1 MKALSHALEH
11 LNTGVRGGQSVSNGL
26 NESLTSYS
34 ARDKPWDEHRGAS
47 DDVAMIYAS
56 AVGFE
61 RYAQRMSDCSGLLEF
76 AWADNIETGESCLK
90 LNKASFCRVRHCP
103 VCQWRRS
110 LMWQA
115 RFYQSLPTIVQE
127 HPKARWLFLTL
138 TVRNMPVSEL
148 RDSLQHM
155 NKSWQRLIK
164 RKEFKAVQ
172 GWIRTTEITRGKDG
186 SAHPHF
192 HALLMVPPSW
202 FRGQTYVKQ
211 QRWVELWGDCLQVD
225 YAPTVDIRTVKPRE
239 GKQGQAV
246 GVTAELQGA
255 VAETLKYSVKPSDM
269 IEDPDWFLTMTEQVH
284 KLRFIATGGA
294 LKHALRVDE
303 ETNEDLIVSSDQEA
317 ESGDSKLLFSWR
329 PSQRIYK
336 KARAL

>member
-1 MKALSHALEH
+1 MKALQHAL
-11 LNTGVRGGQSVSNGL
+11 NDDSTTVKRRQSVSNGL
-26 NESLTSYS
+26 NGSLTAYS

-47 DDVAMIYAS
+47 DDVSMIYAS

-61 RYAQRMSDCSGLLEF
+61 RYAQRMSDCSGLLQF
-76 AWADNIETGESCLK
+76 AWADNIETGETCLK
-90 LNKASFCRVRHCP
+90 LSKAQFCRVRHCP

-148 RDSLQHM
+148 RDALQHM

-192 HALLMVPPSW
+192 HALLMVSSSW
-202 FRGQTYVKQ
+202 FTGRSYVKQ

-225 YAPTVDIRTVKPRE
+225 YAPTVDIRTVKPRHDGE
-239 GKQGQAV
+239 SGLAITEQ
-246 GVTAELQGA
+246 LRGA
-255 VAETLKYSVKPSDM
+255 VSETLKYAVKPSDM
-269 IEDPDWFLTMTEQVH
+269 VDDPDWFLTMTEQVH

-294 LKHALRVDE
+294 LKDALRVDDE
-303 ETNEDLIVSSDQEA
+303 SNDDLIVASDQEA
-317 ESGDSKLLFSWR
+317 ETGDKLSFSWR
-329 PSQRIYK
+329 PTMRHYVK
-336 KARAL
+336 LGV

>member
-1 MKALSHALEH
+1 MKALQHAL
-11 LNTGVRGGQSVSNGL
+11 NDDSTTVKRRQSVSNGL
-26 NESLTSYS
+26 NGSLTAYS

-47 DDVAMIYAS
+47 DDVSMIYAS

-61 RYAQRMSDCSGLLEF
+61 RYAQRMSDCSGLLQF
-76 AWADNIETGESCLK
+76 AWADNIETGETCLK
-90 LNKASFCRVRHCP
+90 LSKAQFCRVRHCP

-138 TVRNMPVSEL
+138 TVRNMPVCEL
-148 RDSLQHM
+148 RDALQHM

-192 HALLMVPPSW
+192 HILLMVPPSW

-225 YAPTVDIRTVKPRE
+225 YAPTVDIRTVKPRHDGSSGSAITE
-239 GKQGQAV
+239 Q
-246 GVTAELQGA
+246 LRGA
-255 VAETLKYSVKPSDM
+255 VSETLKYAVKPSDM
-269 IEDPDWFLTMTEQVH
+269 VDDPDWFLTMTEQVH
-284 KLRFIATGGA
+284 NLRFIATGGA
-294 LKHALRVDE
+294 LKNCLRVDDE
-303 ETNEDLIVSSDQEA
+303 SNDDLIVASEQEA
-317 ESGDSKLLFSWR
+317 ETGDKLSFSWR
-329 PSQRIYK
+329 PTMRHYVK
-336 KARAL
+336 LGV

>member
-1 MKALSHALEH
+1 MEALQHAL
-11 LNTGVRGGQSVSNGL
+11 NDDSTTVKRQQSVSNGL
-26 NESLTSYS
+26 NGSLTAYS

-47 DDVAMIYAS
+47 DDVSMIYAS

-61 RYAQRMSDCSGLLEF
+61 RYAQRMSDCSGLLQF
-76 AWADNIETGESCLK
+76 AWADNIETGETCLK
-90 LNKASFCRVRHCP
+90 LSKAQFCRVRHCP

-115 RFYQSLPTIVQE
+115 RFYQSLPVIVQE
-127 HPKARWLFLTL
+127 RPKARWLFLTL

-148 RDSLQHM
+148 RDALQHM

-192 HALLMVPPSW
+192 HILLMVPPSW

-225 YAPTVDIRTVKPRE
+225 YAPTVDIRTVKPRHDGASGSAITE
-239 GKQGQAV
+239 Q
-246 GVTAELQGA
+246 LRGA
-255 VAETLKYSVKPSDM
+255 VSETLKYAVKPSDM
-269 IEDPDWFLTMTEQVH
+269 VDDPDWFLTMTEQVH
-284 KLRFIATGGA
+284 NLRFIATGGA
-294 LKHALRVDE
+294 LKNCLRVDDE
-303 ETNEDLIVSSDQEA
+303 SNDDLIVASEQEA
-317 ESGDSKLLFSWR
+317 ETGDKLSFSWR
-329 PSQRIYK
+329 PTMRHYVK
-336 KARAL
+336 LGV